1 MVVPSRERWTA
12 MWRSFGAEEPHRL
25 YDELMARYAEP
36 HRHYHTAQHLDE
48 CLALYDEIGALAE
61 HPAEVELALWFHDA
75 IYQPR
80 RSDNEA
86 ASADWARR
94 AALGAGV
101 GAQAA
106 ERVHALVMA
115 TRHDAVPQ
123 GRDQEVLVDIDL
135 SILGAPPAR
144 FDEYER
150 QVRAEYAWVPE
161 FLFRRKRRAI
171 LGQFMARPAI
181 YATAPLGERLEA
193 RARANLARSLARL
206 RER

>member
-1 MVVPSRERWTA
+1 MVMPSQERWTA
-12 MWRSFGAEEPHRL
+12 MWRSFGAEEPQRL

-48 CLALYDEIGALAE
+48 CLALYDEIGA
-61 HPAEVELALWFHDA
+61 
-75 IYQPR
+75 
-80 RSDNEA
+80 
-86 ASADWARR
+86 
-94 AALGAGV
+94 
-101 GAQAA
+101 
-106 ERVHALVMA
+106 
-115 TRHDAVPQ
+115 
-123 GRDQEVLVDIDL
+123 
-135 SILGAPPAR
+135 PPAR

-150 QVRAEYAWVPE
+150 QVRAEYTWGPE

-171 LGQFMARPAI
+171 LEAFMARPAI